1 MSEMASPLFTDEPL
15 PDVEPRVQPQQAPT
29 PPPRRD
35 LSQMMPL
42 EEPVDDEQKNLSR
55 IMDVVLHVS
64 VELGRAR
71 MTVRQI
77 LDLDQDSVIELDR
90 LAGEVV
96 DVFVNEHLIA
106 RGEVVVVDDKFG
118 VRISE
123 LISPTRIAGGFMFDL
138 FSDSSASTFW
148 LIVKVFLNLGLVILL
163 IYTALSVARRL
174 KLGTFGQANKQLSLL
189 ETLYLAPKQKIHLVR
204 IGKKVLLIGAT
215 DDRLTVLTEEI
226 DLASTET
233 LLSDANEV
241 AEEKPSSQTW
251 SPRAFWDRWL
261 AALNPRFNI
270 MRHHAGE

>member
-15 PDVEPRVQPQQAPT
+15 PDVEPRVQPQVPA

-35 LSQMMPL
+35 LSQMMSV

-123 LISPTRIAGGFMFDL
+123 LISPTRIAGGL
-138 FSDSSASTFW
+138 H
-148 LIVKVFLNLGLVILL
+148 V
-163 IYTALSVARRL
+163 
-174 KLGTFGQANKQLSLL
+174 
-189 ETLYLAPKQKIHLVR
+189 
-204 IGKKVLLIGAT
+204 
-215 DDRLTVLTEEI
+215 
-226 DLASTET
+226 
-233 LLSDANEV
+233 
-241 AEEKPSSQTW
+241 
-251 SPRAFWDRWL
+251 
-261 AALNPRFNI
+261 
-270 MRHHAGE
+270 

>member
-123 LISPTRIAGGFMFDL
+123 LISPTRIAGGL
-138 FSDSSASTFW
+138 H
-148 LIVKVFLNLGLVILL
+148 V
-163 IYTALSVARRL
+163 
-174 KLGTFGQANKQLSLL
+174 
-189 ETLYLAPKQKIHLVR
+189 
-204 IGKKVLLIGAT
+204 
-215 DDRLTVLTEEI
+215 
-226 DLASTET
+226 
-233 LLSDANEV
+233 
-241 AEEKPSSQTW
+241 
-251 SPRAFWDRWL
+251 
-261 AALNPRFNI
+261 
-270 MRHHAGE
+270 